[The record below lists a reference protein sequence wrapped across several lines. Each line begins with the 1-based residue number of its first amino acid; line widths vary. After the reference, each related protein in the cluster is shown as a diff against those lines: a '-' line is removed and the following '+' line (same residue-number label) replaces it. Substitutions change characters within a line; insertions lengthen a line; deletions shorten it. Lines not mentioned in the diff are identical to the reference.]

1 VGFRLSGAQCDTL
14 DDLEAVE
21 RALRRVADAA
31 ALTPVASVHH
41 RFQPQGISAVL
52 VLAESHIA
60 IHTWPE
66 ERTAHVT
73 LTSCRDLPADTIVS
87 VSRLLKGDLGAG
99 TVVSGTVVV

>member
-1 VGFRLSGAQCDTL
+1 MGFRLSGAQCDTL

-60 IHTWPE
+60 SHTGPE
-66 ERTAHVT
+66 ERTAHVP
-73 LTSCRDLPADTIVS
+73 LTSCRDLPADTIGS

>member
-1 VGFRLSGAQCDTL
+1 MGFRLSGAQRDTL
-14 DDLEAVE
+14 DDLEAIE

-41 RFQPQGISAVL
+41 RFQPQVISAVL

-66 ERTAHVT
+66 
-73 LTSCRDLPADTIVS
+73 
-87 VSRLLKGDLGAG
+87 
-99 TVVSGTVVV
+99 

>member
-1 VGFRLSGAQCDTL
+1 MGFRLSGAQRDTL
-14 DDLEAVE
+14 DDLEAIE

-60 IHTWPE
+60 
-66 ERTAHVT
+66 TAHVT
-73 LTSCRDLPADTIVS
+73 LTSCRALPADTIVS